1 MTENEKVIVEDE
13 LDEILSLLR
22 STVTLLAAE
31 RNENAEKQKTF
42 RMVAISIIAALCIVM
57 SVTFYS
63 FLENAFADQTTVDVK
78 VDKKAKIQKGVT
90 DVWLVTKITKPTK
103 IPKIVKPGG
112 TVTRKTTINGRTT
125 KTKTVK

>member
-1 MTENEKVIVEDE
+1 MTENEKVVVEDE
-13 LDEILSLLR
+13 FDEILSLLR
-22 STVTLLAAE
+22 SMVTLLAAE

-78 VDKKAKIQKGVT
+78 VDKKAKIQKEVT
-90 DVWLVTKITKPTK
+90 DVWLEK
-103 IPKIVKPGG
+103 
-112 TVTRKTTINGRTT
+112 
-125 KTKTVK
+125 

>member
-90 DVWLVTKITKPTK
+90 DVWLGTKITKPTK

>member
-22 STVTLLAAE
+22 SMVTLLAAE

-90 DVWLVTKITKPTK
+90 DVWLATKITKPTK

>member
-1 MTENEKVIVEDE
+1 MTENEKVVVEDE

-22 STVTLLAAE
+22 SMVTLLAAE

-42 RMVAISIIAALCIVM
+42 RMVAISIIAALCIII
-57 SVTFYS
+57 SVTGYS

-78 VDKKAKIQKGVT
+78 LDNKAKIQKEVA
-90 DVWLVTKITKPTK
+90 DVWLEITKPTK

>member
-22 STVTLLAAE
+22 SMVTLLAAE

-90 DVWLVTKITKPTK
+90 DVWLAIKITKPTK

>member
-22 STVTLLAAE
+22 SMVTLLAAE

-42 RMVAISIIAALCIVM
+42 RMVAISIIAALCIII
-57 SVTFYS
+57 SVTGYS

-78 VDKKAKIQKGVT
+78 VDKKAKIKKEVA
-90 DVWLVTKITKPTK
+90 DVWQEKQ
-103 IPKIVKPGG
+103 
-112 TVTRKTTINGRTT
+112 
-125 KTKTVK
+125 